1 MAAAGAALAWSDAN
15 HYVTSQSLFC
25 YCCCAPSFPPSL
37 RCKPGL
43 FVPQLVRQKKTRDPS
58 HNSPGQPRG
67 APSPAP
73 ASLLGQCP
81 AACYCHRAVSPAFSG
96 LPITPVVILNLLSFS
111 PSTCLYLL
119 KPWLSPPHP
128 PPEYFVSAPVSREQ
142 PSARLPPGSLP
153 IYETSHHFFF
163 FPSSFVVVVVG
174 ILFALRLSAVPQP
187 HKGIAG
193 TQQNHSLALQCVT
206 HGSYD
211 FIFPRTLMFT

>member
-43 FVPQLVRQKKTRDPS
+43 FVPQLVRQKKKPRDPS
-58 HNSPGQPRG
+58 HNSPWQPRG

-119 KPWLSPPHP
+119 KPRLSPPHP

-153 IYETSHHFFF
+153 IYEPSHHFFF
-163 FPSSFVVVVVG
+163 SFQLCCCCCWDSFCSAALSCSPASQRNRWHTAESLPCSSVSPTGVMISFSPG
-174 ILFALRLSAVPQP
+174 
-187 HKGIAG
+187 H
-193 TQQNHSLALQCVT
+193 
-206 HGSYD
+206 
-211 FIFPRTLMFT
+211 